1 MGLTKHLLQHTVIKM
16 KLNVKLFSI
25 FILFLISIF
34 SFAQKKTPFQINGEL
49 FEIPGKWEY
58 KNQLKQSGKFH
69 LSNKDEKISLLISVR
84 KPEKFEF
91 YKEGLTEKELLNA
104 FYKWEYDYWASS
116 SGVKAEVSEIKRNE
130 GKNYIVW
137 RIIVKNMPQ
146 NDHKDPTSYL
156 LYAVRNNNLISFNL
170 TNNTD
175 KKIPLTEAESVEL
188 LEQSYLK

>member
-1 MGLTKHLLQHTVIKM
+1 M
-16 KLNVKLFSI
+16 KLNFKLFPI
-25 FILFLISIF
+25 FILFLVSSS

-58 KNQLKQSGKFH
+58 KNQLKQSGQFH

-116 SGVKAEVSEIKRNE
+116 TGVKAEVSEVKRNE
-130 GKNYIVW
+130 EKNYIIW
-137 RIIVKNMPQ
+137 KIIIKNMPQ
-146 NDHKDPTSYL
+146 NDNKDRTSYL

-170 TNNTD
+170 TNNID
-175 KKIPLTEAESVEL
+175 KKTPLTEAESVEL
-188 LEQSYLK
+188 LEQTYLK

>member
-1 MGLTKHLLQHTVIKM
+1 M
-16 KLNVKLFSI
+16 KLNIKLFSI
-25 FILFLISIF
+25 FILFLVSTS

-49 FEIPGKWEY
+49 FEVPGKWEY
-58 KNQLKQSGKFH
+58 KDQLKQSGQFR

-116 SGVKAEVSEIKRNE
+116 TGVKAEVSEVKRNE
-130 GKNYIVW
+130 EKNYIIW
-137 RIIVKNMPQ
+137 KIIIKNMPQ
-146 NDHKDPTSYL
+146 NDNKDRTSYL

-175 KKIPLTEAESVEL
+175 KKTPLTEAESVEL

>member
-1 MGLTKHLLQHTVIKM
+1 M
-16 KLNVKLFSI
+16 KLLCKLFSI
-25 FILFLISIF
+25 LILSLASTF

-49 FEIPGKWEY
+49 FEVPGKWEY
-58 KNQLKQSGKFH
+58 KDQLKQSGQFR

-116 SGVKAEVSEIKRNE
+116 TGVKAEVSEVKRNE
-130 GKNYIVW
+130 EKNYIIW
-137 RIIVKNMPQ
+137 KIIIKNMPQ
-146 NDHKDPTSYL
+146 NDNKDRTSYL

-175 KKIPLTEAESVEL
+175 KKTPLTEAESVEL

>member
-1 MGLTKHLLQHTVIKM
+1 M
-16 KLNVKLFSI
+16 KLNIKLFSI
-25 FILFLISIF
+25 FVLFLISSS

-49 FEIPGKWEY
+49 FKVPGKWEY
-58 KNQLKQSGKFH
+58 KDQLKQSGQFR

-104 FYKWEYDYWASS
+104 YYKWEYDYWASS
-116 SGVKAEVSEIKRNE
+116 AGVKAEVSEVKRNE
-130 GKNYIVW
+130 EKNYIIW
-137 RIIVKNMPQ
+137 KIIIKNMPQ
-146 NDHKDPTSYL
+146 NDNKDRTSYL

-175 KKIPLTEAESVEL
+175 KKTPLTEAESVEL

>member
-1 MGLTKHLLQHTVIKM
+1 M
-16 KLNVKLFSI
+16 KLNVKYFSI
-25 FILFLISIF
+25 LALFLISTF

-49 FEIPGKWEY
+49 FEFPGKWEY
-58 KNQLKQSGKFH
+58 KDQLKQSGQFR
-69 LSNKDEKISLLISVR
+69 LSNKEEKINLLVSVR

-91 YKEGLTEKELLNA
+91 YKAGLTEKELLNA

-116 SGVKAEVSEIKRNE
+116 TGVKAEVSEVKRNE
-130 GKNYIVW
+130 DKNYIIW
-137 RIIVKNMPQ
+137 KIIVRNMPQ
-146 NDHKDPTSYL
+146 NDHKDQTSYL

-188 LEQSYLK
+188 LEKIYLK

>member
-1 MGLTKHLLQHTVIKM
+1 M
-16 KLNVKLFSI
+16 KLHCKLFCI
-25 FILFLISIF
+25 FILFLVSTS

-58 KNQLKQSGKFH
+58 KNHLKQSGQFH

-116 SGVKAEVSEIKRNE
+116 NGVKAEVSEIKRNE
-130 GKNYIVW
+130 EKNYIIW
-137 RIIVKNMPQ
+137 KIIVRNMPQ
-146 NDHKDPTSYL
+146 NDHKDQTSYL

-175 KKIPLTEAESVEL
+175 KKILLTEAESVEL
-188 LEQSYLK
+188 LEKIYLK

>member
-1 MGLTKHLLQHTVIKM
+1 M
-16 KLNVKLFSI
+16 KLNIKLFSI
-25 FILFLISIF
+25 FILFLVSSS

-49 FEIPGKWEY
+49 FEVPGKWEY
-58 KNQLKQSGKFH
+58 KNQLKQSGQFH
-69 LSNKDEKISLLISVR
+69 LSNKDEKINLLISVR

-116 SGVKAEVSEIKRNE
+116 AGVKAEVSEVKRNE
-130 GKNYIVW
+130 EKNYIIW
-137 RIIVKNMPQ
+137 KIIIKNMPQ
-146 NDHKDPTSYL
+146 NDNKDRTSYL

-175 KKIPLTEAESVEL
+175 KKTPLTEAESVEL

>member
-1 MGLTKHLLQHTVIKM
+1 M
-16 KLNVKLFSI
+16 KLNIKLFSI
-25 FILFLISIF
+25 FVLFLISSS

-49 FEIPGKWEY
+49 FEVPGKWEY
-58 KNQLKQSGKFH
+58 KDRLKQSGQFR

-104 FYKWEYDYWASS
+104 YYKWEYDYWTSS
-116 SGVKAEVSEIKRNE
+116 AGVKTEVSEVKRNE
-130 GKNYIVW
+130 EKNYIIW
-137 RIIVKNMPQ
+137 KIIIKNMPQ
-146 NDHKDPTSYL
+146 NDNKDRTSYL

-175 KKIPLTEAESVEL
+175 KKTPLTEAESVEL